1 MIGKICSLFSKHNS
15 VSYVRL
21 FHSILVSLPTC
32 FIFWSALAKRV
43 LSLLCFTCETSY
55 SRMSHLWQ
63 DSSFGKASQKIFM
76 KCCNIWSCLPRSFL
90 NWRSSLSTSFII
102 SNSFWANS
110 AVGAHLIFNSFWA
123 NSAVGAHWVI
133 FLVASFLY
141 LSSTCDLLESIS
153 NSEKKLNPCE
163 TFTLDK
169 ICNILFSGDDCKQIC
184 LQNISEYHI
193 ANLYMNSSFRYR
205 VINHA
210 FLTKMLLRHYGGQ
223 IKTVIE
229 QEAGEKIE

>member
-1 MIGKICSLFSKHNS
+1 M
-15 VSYVRL
+15 SYVRL

-102 SNSFWANS
+102 S
-110 AVGAHLIFNSFWA
+110 NSFWA